1 MTLPLNG
8 SHCGLTRSQ
17 VEALRAELTERAQI
31 ERIGI
36 RFRETGEDGGT
47 LCLHWV
53 WSEARVVAAAAEPA
67 VEAIEGAWDFSVPDA
82 AMAVVKRIEGFSAVP
97 YDDNGEQPGGTWT
110 IGYGSIVDA
119 TGRRV
124 TSATPPITEEQAVAL
139 LRRDM
144 AGAARS
150 VRNRVRVPL
159 RMHEAAALISWT
171 YNLGEGSLASS
182 TMLRRINGGEAEAV
196 PTEMRKWILQEG
208 RPLIGLLRRRW
219 AEAAIFQGM
228 DGTKACVRAWRE
240 IDSLDDW
247 PVF

>member
-8 SHCGLTRSQ
+8 SHCGLDRSAL
-17 VEALRAELTERAQI
+17 EALRAELAERAQI

-36 RFRETGEDGGT
+36 RFRETEEDGGT

-53 WSEARVVAAAAEPA
+53 WSEARVAAPAEPA
-67 VEAIEGAWDFSVPDA
+67 AAPEDAWDFSVPDA
-82 AMAVVKRIEGFSAVP
+82 AMAVVKRIEGFSATP

-150 VRNRVRVPL
+150 VRNRVRVAL

-182 TMLRRINGGEAEAV
+182 TMLRRINGGNPQAV
-196 PTEMRKWILQEG
+196 PAEMRKWILQEG
-208 RPLIGLLRRRW
+208 RPLLGLLRRRW

-247 PVF
+247 PAF